1 MAGIALRKYYLSTVR
16 KLIAEFTGTAFITA
30 AVIGSAIMATNLTK
44 DGAVWLLVNM
54 VSTVSALY
62 LSIVLFASISGA
74 HFNPVVTL
82 VKAIQNEIAWRRA
95 SQYVLVQLLGAIFG
109 AGLAHFFFD
118 YSILSIS
125 EIDRFGSNIFLSE
138 LIASFGLVL
147 IVIASW
153 RKFRLRTRASLIS
166 LWIASAYFFT
176 SSTSFAN
183 PAVSLGRML
192 TDSLAGLS
200 PSSFG
205 LFFPAQVFGGLL
217 ALAFASYLARRKSE

>member
-1 MAGIALRKYYLSTVR
+1 MR
-16 KLIAEFTGTAFITA
+16 KLVAEFTGTAFITA

-44 DGAVWLLVNM
+44 DGAVWLFVNM

-62 LSIVLFASISGA
+62 LSIILFASISGA

-82 VKAIQNEIAWRRA
+82 VKVIQNEIAWQRA

-153 RKFRLRTRASLIS
+153 RKFKIRTRAALVS

-200 PSSFG
+200 PSSLG
-205 LFFPAQVFGGLL
+205 LFFPAQFLGGLL
-217 ALAFASYLARRKSE
+217 ALAFANYLARSKSE

>member
-1 MAGIALRKYYLSTVR
+1 MR
-16 KLIAEFTGTAFITA
+16 KLVAEFTGTAFITA
-30 AVIGSAIMATNLTK
+30 AVIGSAIMATNWTK

-74 HFNPVVTL
+74 HFNPVVTV
-82 VKAIQNEIAWRRA
+82 VKAIQREIEWRGA
-95 SQYVLVQLLGAIFG
+95 AEYVLAQILGATFG
-109 AGLAHFFFD
+109 AGLAHLLFD

-125 EIDRFGSNIFLSE
+125 KIDRLGTNIFLSE
-138 LIASFGLVL
+138 LVASFGLVL

-153 RKFRLRTRASLIS
+153 RKFKLRTRASLIS

-200 PSSFG
+200 PASFG
-205 LFFPAQVFGGLL
+205 LFLPAQILGGLL
-217 ALAFASYLARRKSE
+217 ALGFANYLARSKSE

>member
-1 MAGIALRKYYLSTVR
+1 MR

-44 DGAVWLLVNM
+44 DDAVWLLINM
-54 VSTVSALY
+54 VSTVSVLY

-74 HFNPVVTL
+74 HFNPVVSL
-82 VKAIQNEIAWRRA
+82 VKAIQKETSWGDFVKYSAA
-95 SQYVLVQLLGAIFG
+95 QFLGATFG
-109 AGLAHFFFD
+109 AGLAHLLFD
-118 YSILSIS
+118 YSILSVSKIERFGANIFIS
-125 EIDRFGSNIFLSE
+125 ELV
-138 LIASFGLVL
+138 ASFGLVL

-153 RKFRLRTRASLIS
+153 RKFKVRNRASLIS

-183 PAVSLGRML
+183 PAVSFGRML

-200 PSSFG
+200 PTSLG
-205 LFFPAQVFGGLL
+205 LFVPAQILGGLI
-217 ALAFASYLARRKSE
+217 AMGFANYLARSARE

>member
-1 MAGIALRKYYLSTVR
+1 MR
-16 KLIAEFTGTAFITA
+16 KLVAEFTGTAFVTA
-30 AVIGSAIMATNLTK
+30 AVIGSAIMATNWTK

-82 VKAIQNEIAWRRA
+82 VKAIQSEITWRGA
-95 SQYVLVQLLGAIFG
+95 AEYVLAQILGATFG
-109 AGLAHFFFD
+109 AGLAHLLFD
-118 YSILSIS
+118 YSILSFS
-125 EIDRFGSNIFLSE
+125 EIDRFGANIFLSE
-138 LIASFGLVL
+138 LVASFGLVL

-153 RKFRLRTRASLIS
+153 RKFKLRTRASLIS

-205 LFFPAQVFGGLL
+205 LFLPAQILGGLL
-217 ALAFASYLARRKSE
+217 ALGFANFLARSKSE

>member
-1 MAGIALRKYYLSTVR
+1 MR
-16 KLIAEFTGTAFITA
+16 KLVAEFTGTAFVTA
-30 AVIGSAIMATNLTK
+30 AVIGSAIMATNWTK

-82 VKAIQNEIAWRRA
+82 VKAIQSEITWRGA
-95 SQYVLVQLLGAIFG
+95 AEYVLAQILGATFG
-109 AGLAHFFFD
+109 AGLAHLLFD
-118 YSILSIS
+118 YSILSFS
-125 EIDRFGSNIFLSE
+125 EIDRFGANIFLSE
-138 LIASFGLVL
+138 LVASFGLVL

-153 RKFRLRTRASLIS
+153 HKFKLRTRASLIS

-205 LFFPAQVFGGLL
+205 LFLPAQILGGLL
-217 ALAFASYLARRKSE
+217 ALGFANFLARSKSE

>member
-1 MAGIALRKYYLSTVR
+1 MR
-16 KLIAEFTGTAFITA
+16 KLVAEFTGTAFITA
-30 AVIGSAIMATNLTK
+30 AVIGSAIMATNWTK

-82 VKAIQNEIAWRRA
+82 VKAIQREIEWRGA
-95 SQYVLVQLLGAIFG
+95 SEYILAQILGATFG
-109 AGLAHFFFD
+109 AGLAHFLFD

-125 EIDRFGSNIFLSE
+125 EIDRFGANIFLSE
-138 LIASFGLVL
+138 LVASFGLVL

-153 RKFRLRTRASLIS
+153 RKFKLRTRASLIS

-205 LFFPAQVFGGLL
+205 LFLPAQILGGLL
-217 ALAFASYLARRKSE
+217 ALGFASYLARSKSE

>member
-1 MAGIALRKYYLSTVR
+1 M
-16 KLIAEFTGTAFITA
+16 TA
-30 AVIGSAIMATNLTK
+30 AVIGSAIMATNWTK

-82 VKAIQNEIAWRRA
+82 VKAIQSEITWRGA
-95 SQYVLVQLLGAIFG
+95 AEYVLAQILGATFG
-109 AGLAHFFFD
+109 AGLAHLLFD
-118 YSILSIS
+118 YSILSFS
-125 EIDRFGSNIFLSE
+125 EIDRFGANIFLSE
-138 LIASFGLVL
+138 LVASFGLVL

-153 RKFRLRTRASLIS
+153 RKFKLRTRASLIS

-205 LFFPAQVFGGLL
+205 LFLPAQILGGLL
-217 ALAFASYLARRKSE
+217 ALGFANYLARSKSE

>member
-1 MAGIALRKYYLSTVR
+1 MR
-16 KLIAEFTGTAFITA
+16 KLVAEFTGTAFITA
-30 AVIGSAIMATNLTK
+30 AVIGSAIMATNWTK

-82 VKAIQNEIAWRRA
+82 VKAIQREIEWRGA
-95 SQYVLVQLLGAIFG
+95 AEYVLAQILGATFG
-109 AGLAHFFFD
+109 AGLAHLLFD

-125 EIDRFGSNIFLSE
+125 KIDRLGTNIFLSE
-138 LIASFGLVL
+138 LVASFGLVL

-153 RKFRLRTRASLIS
+153 RKFKLRTRASLIS

-200 PSSFG
+200 PASFG
-205 LFFPAQVFGGLL
+205 LFLPAQILGGLL
-217 ALAFASYLARRKSE
+217 ALGFANYLARSKSE

>member
-1 MAGIALRKYYLSTVR
+1 MR

-153 RKFRLRTRASLIS
+153 RKFKLRTRASLIS

-217 ALAFASYLARRKSE
+217 ALAFASYLARSKSE

>member
-1 MAGIALRKYYLSTVR
+1 MR
-16 KLIAEFTGTAFITA
+16 KLVAEFTGTAFVTA
-30 AVIGSAIMATNLTK
+30 AVIGSAIMATNWTK

-82 VKAIQNEIAWRRA
+82 VKAIQSEITWRGA
-95 SQYVLVQLLGAIFG
+95 AEYVLAQILGATFG
-109 AGLAHFFFD
+109 AGLAHLLFD
-118 YSILSIS
+118 YSILSFS
-125 EIDRFGSNIFLSE
+125 EIDRFGANIFLSE
-138 LIASFGLVL
+138 LVASFGLVL

-153 RKFRLRTRASLIS
+153 HKFKLRTRASLIS

-205 LFFPAQVFGGLL
+205 LFLPAQILGGLL
-217 ALAFASYLARRKSE
+217 ALGFANYLARSKSE

>member
-1 MAGIALRKYYLSTVR
+1 MR
-16 KLIAEFTGTAFITA
+16 KLVAEFTGTAFVTA
-30 AVIGSAIMATNLTK
+30 AVIGSAIMATNWTK

-82 VKAIQNEIAWRRA
+82 VKAIQSEITWRGA
-95 SQYVLVQLLGAIFG
+95 AEYVLAQILGATFG
-109 AGLAHFFFD
+109 AGLAHLLFD

-125 EIDRFGSNIFLSE
+125 EIDRFGANIFLSE
-138 LIASFGLVL
+138 LVASFGLVL

-153 RKFRLRTRASLIS
+153 RKFKLRTRASLIS

-205 LFFPAQVFGGLL
+205 LFLPAQILGGLL
-217 ALAFASYLARRKSE
+217 ALGFANFLARSKSE

>member
-1 MAGIALRKYYLSTVR
+1 MR
-16 KLIAEFTGTAFITA
+16 KLVAEFTGTAFVTA
-30 AVIGSAIMATNLTK
+30 AVIGSAIMATNWTK

-82 VKAIQNEIAWRRA
+82 VKAIQSEITWRGA
-95 SQYVLVQLLGAIFG
+95 AEYVLAQILGATFG
-109 AGLAHFFFD
+109 AGLAHLLFD

-125 EIDRFGSNIFLSE
+125 EIDRFGANIFLSE
-138 LIASFGLVL
+138 LVASFGLVL

-153 RKFRLRTRASLIS
+153 HKFKLRTRASLIS

-205 LFFPAQVFGGLL
+205 LFLPAQILGGLL
-217 ALAFASYLARRKSE
+217 ALGFANYLARSKSE

>member
-1 MAGIALRKYYLSTVR
+1 MR

-153 RKFRLRTRASLIS
+153 QKFKLRTRASLIT

>member
-1 MAGIALRKYYLSTVR
+1 MR
-16 KLIAEFTGTAFITA
+16 KLVAEFTGTAFITA
-30 AVIGSAIMATNLTK
+30 AVIGSAIMATNWTK
-44 DGAVWLLVNM
+44 DGAIWLLVNM

-82 VKAIQNEIAWRRA
+82 VKAIEREIEWRGA
-95 SQYVLVQLLGAIFG
+95 AEYVLAQILGATFG
-109 AGLAHFFFD
+109 AGLAHFLFD

-125 EIDRFGSNIFLSE
+125 KIDRFGANIFLSE
-138 LIASFGLVL
+138 LVASFGLIL

-153 RKFRLRTRASLIS
+153 RKFKLRTRASLIS

-205 LFFPAQVFGGLL
+205 LFLPAQILGGLL
-217 ALAFASYLARRKSE
+217 ALGFANYLARSSRE

>member
-1 MAGIALRKYYLSTVR
+1 MR
-16 KLIAEFTGTAFITA
+16 KLVAEFTGTAFVTA
-30 AVIGSAIMATNLTK
+30 AVIGSAIMATNWTK

-82 VKAIQNEIAWRRA
+82 VKAIQSEITWRGTA
-95 SQYVLVQLLGAIFG
+95 EYVLAQILGATFG
-109 AGLAHFFFD
+109 AGLAHLLFD
-118 YSILSIS
+118 YSILSFS
-125 EIDRFGSNIFLSE
+125 EIDRFGANIFLSE
-138 LIASFGLVL
+138 LVASFGLVL

-153 RKFRLRTRASLIS
+153 RKFKLRTRASLIS

-205 LFFPAQVFGGLL
+205 LFLPAQILGGLL
-217 ALAFASYLARRKSE
+217 ALGFANYLARSKSE

>member
-1 MAGIALRKYYLSTVR
+1 M
-16 KLIAEFTGTAFITA
+16 TA
-30 AVIGSAIMATNLTK
+30 AVIGSAIMATNWTK

-82 VKAIQNEIAWRRA
+82 VKAIQSEITWRGA
-95 SQYVLVQLLGAIFG
+95 AEYVLAQILGATFG
-109 AGLAHFFFD
+109 AGLAHLLFD
-118 YSILSIS
+118 YSILSFS
-125 EIDRFGSNIFLSE
+125 EIDRFGANIFLSE
-138 LIASFGLVL
+138 LVASFGLVL

-153 RKFRLRTRASLIS
+153 RKFKLRTRASLIS

-205 LFFPAQVFGGLL
+205 LFLPAQILGGLL
-217 ALAFASYLARRKSE
+217 ALGFANFLARSKSE

>member
-1 MAGIALRKYYLSTVR
+1 MR